1 MVTENNKRIFF
12 IFSILNQSQHTAAD
26 FYLSPYIILLYNL
39 LIPKPK
45 KVVITLSKIVTGMRP
60 IIAAVGKFIYSSKA
74 KISLLKFQSF
84 SNKFFA
90 IPFNKPETT
99 LHESPAKT
107 EAVRIASKWQVVIS
121 LQPYKKKALFHISKT
136 ELFSYSLSVQACQLR
151 IGWLSPVKV
160 NQASCLNNLPLVV
173 NGIWLS
179 IPIGWALADILGIL
193 LLKNNLRQEWKQLQV
208 QLFVNKKA
216 KYPKI

>member
-1 MVTENNKRIFF
+1 MVTENSKRNFF
-12 IFSILNQSQHTAAD
+12 IFSISNQSQHTAAD

-39 LIPKPK
+39 LIPKPE

-107 EAVRIASKWQVVIS
+107 EAVRMYRKVRFTALIEIFLFAD
-121 LQPYKKKALFHISKT
+121 KKPG
-136 ELFSYSLSVQACQLR
+136 Y
-151 IGWLSPVKV
+151 
-160 NQASCLNNLPLVV
+160 
-173 NGIWLS
+173 
-179 IPIGWALADILGIL
+179 
-193 LLKNNLRQEWKQLQV
+193 KNNRKCRKRVQEHKISFSVEDFKLYAGKRNEQNI
-208 QLFVNKKA
+208 FNKRGNR
-216 KYPKI
+216 PE

>member
-1 MVTENNKRIFF
+1 MRSMVTENNKRIFF
-12 IFSILNQSQHTAAD
+12 IFSISNQSQHTAAD

-121 LQPYKKKALFHISKT
+121 LQPYIKKALFHISKT
-136 ELFSYSLSVQACQLR
+136 ELFSYRLSVQACQLR
-151 IGWLSPVKV
+151 IVWLSPVKV
-160 NQASCLNNLPLVV
+160 NQTSCLNNLNEGKTTCMSLKC
-173 NGIWLS
+173 LS
-179 IPIGWALADILGIL
+179 F
-193 LLKNNLRQEWKQLQV
+193 V
-208 QLFVNKKA
+208 QTSQSCFIA
-216 KYPKI
+216 R

>member
-1 MVTENNKRIFF
+1 MVTENSKRIFF
-12 IFSILNQSQHTAAD
+12 IFSISNQSQHTAAD

-39 LIPKPK
+39 LIPKPE

-107 EAVRIASKWQVVIS
+107 EAVRMYRKVRFKP
-121 LQPYKKKALFHISKT
+121 LLR
-136 ELFSYSLSVQACQLR
+136 FSFLR
-151 IGWLSPVKV
+151 IKSQVTRIIV
-160 NQASCLNNLPLVV
+160 NAESVY
-173 NGIWLS
+173 
-179 IPIGWALADILGIL
+179 
-193 LLKNNLRQEWKQLQV
+193 KNTKSV
-208 QLFVNKKA
+208 F
-216 KYPKI
+216 P

>member
-1 MVTENNKRIFF
+1 MQETRSMVTENSKRNFF
-12 IFSILNQSQHTAAD
+12 IFSISNQSQHTAAD

-39 LIPKPK
+39 LIPKPE

-107 EAVRIASKWQVVIS
+107 EAVRIASKWQVVIF
-121 LQPYKKKALFHISKT
+121 LQPYKKKPCFTSAKQS
-136 ELFSYSLSVQACQLR
+136 FSVILCQFK
-151 IGWLSPVKV
+151 PA
-160 NQASCLNNLPLVV
+160 N
-173 NGIWLS
+173 
-179 IPIGWALADILGIL
+179 
-193 LLKNNLRQEWKQLQV
+193 
-208 QLFVNKKA
+208 
-216 KYPKI
+216 

>member
-1 MVTENNKRIFF
+1 MQETRSMVTENSKRIFF
-12 IFSILNQSQHTAAD
+12 IFSISNQSQHTAAD

-45 KVVITLSKIVTGMRP
+45 KVVTTLSKMVTGMRP

-107 EAVRIASKWQVVIS
+107 EAVRMYRKVRFTP
-121 LQPYKKKALFHISKT
+121 LLR
-136 ELFSYSLSVQACQLR
+136 FSFLR
-151 IGWLSPVKV
+151 IKSHVNRKCRKRVQEHKISFSVEDSKLYAGKRNEQNIFNKRGNRPEQKQGGNHKNSVKE
-160 NQASCLNNLPLVV
+160 
-173 NGIWLS
+173 
-179 IPIGWALADILGIL
+179 
-193 LLKNNLRQEWKQLQV
+193 KRR
-208 QLFVNKKA
+208 F
-216 KYPKI
+216 